1 MSTKEALS
9 GALNARRLLLK
20 STAAQMVDRIREG
33 LLVNDY
39 LVLGYQHQLDSDFHR
54 ARQYYERALD
64 VARDDVMGQI
74 NALRSLG
81 SLCLSATPFHDP
93 EKGDRYFERAL
104 ELSRHNIDEY
114 SIYTTGHTL
123 ESWGWALV
131 GANHPAGLDRVQQ
144 AAETYA
150 RMSTANPLRDSALA
164 ALEHR
169 RALAEAGSSQPI
181 APTETIGSGALR
193 PTDVAQ
199 DRERSR
205 PHG

>member
-1 MSTKEALS
+1 MKTKEALS

-20 STAAQMVDRIREG
+20 STAAQMVDRIRED
-33 LLVNDY
+33 LLVNHY
-39 LVLGYQHQLDSDFHR
+39 LVLGYEHQLDSDFHR

-64 VARDDVMGQI
+64 VARDDVMGEI

-81 SLCLSATPFHDP
+81 SRCLSATPFHDP

-114 SIYTTGHTL
+114 SIYTTGYTL

-150 RMSTANPLRDSALA
+150 
-164 ALEHR
+164 
-169 RALAEAGSSQPI
+169 GC
-181 APTETIGSGALR
+181 
-193 PTDVAQ
+193 
-199 DRERSR
+199 
-205 PHG
+205 

>member
-1 MSTKEALS
+1 
-9 GALNARRLLLK
+9 
-20 STAAQMVDRIREG
+20 
-33 LLVNDY
+33 
-39 LVLGYQHQLDSDFHR
+39 
-54 ARQYYERALD
+54 
-64 VARDDVMGQI
+64 MGEI

-81 SLCLSATPFHDP
+81 SLCLSATPFHGP

-114 SIYTTGHTL
+114 SIYTTGYTL
-123 ESWGWALV
+123 ESWAWALV

-181 APTETIGSGALR
+181 AATETIGSGALR